1 MLNQNL
7 MQKIQMLN
15 EFKNNFRGDPKAE
28 MLKLIQ
34 NSGMPQSELNK
45 LQNEATQIQNIL
57 KTMK

>member
-57 KTMK
+57 RTMK